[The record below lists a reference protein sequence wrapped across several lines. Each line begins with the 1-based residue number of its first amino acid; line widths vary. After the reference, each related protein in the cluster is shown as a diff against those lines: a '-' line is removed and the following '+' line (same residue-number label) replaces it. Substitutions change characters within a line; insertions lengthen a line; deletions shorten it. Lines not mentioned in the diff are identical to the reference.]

1 VSDFGILH
9 IHMKQYWTTW
19 RELVLDALEKI
30 GDGAVNRDQL
40 AEVLLVETPPD
51 TTKGD
56 IAFPMFPYARVLR
69 RNPAEIAGG
78 VAAVINDGMT
88 SSDGSGTAAAAG
100 PYVNVFLDRPSVT
113 AAVVNSVLS
122 AGDRYGDG
130 NALAGRRVMIEFSC
144 PNTNKPLHLGH
155 LRNDA
160 LGESVARM
168 LRAAGAEVRKVN
180 LINDRGI
187 HICKSMAAYRRFGE
201 GRTPEEG
208 ERKSD
213 HFVGDFYVRY
223 AEWSKNDPSAE
234 TEARAMLKAWE
245 DGDDDTHALWLTMNR
260 WAIDGIEETYRR
272 TGITFDQTYYESETY
287 RLGRDEILKGLEDGV
302 FYRDPEGTVWVDLT
316 DIDLDKK
323 VLLRGDGTSLYLTQ
337 DIGTAIRRHEDWPF
351 DHLIYVVASEQR
363 YHFQVL
369 FEVLRRL
376 GKEWA
381 GSLYH
386 LAYGMVNLP
395 DGKMKSREGTVVDA
409 DDLIDQ
415 LTDLAEEEIVSKGR
429 AEHVS
434 DVRATAERIALA
446 ALHYYLLQTGPVKDM
461 VFNPEES
468 LSFSG
473 NTGPY
478 LQYLGAR
485 VSSMLRKQKAPESVE
500 PRMPEVEDEWALVHR
515 LAGYPNVVIDAATA
529 HNPSML
535 AGYLYESAKV
545 FSRFYHDHPIA
556 VAEDPDQRA
565 FRLGLSRAVMHMM
578 RHGLEMLNIPFVE
591 AM

>member
-1 VSDFGILH
+1 
-9 IHMKQYWTTW
+9 MKQYWTPWKT
-19 RELVLDALEKI
+19 RVLDALSAI
-30 GDGAVNRDQL
+30 ADGTVDDATL
-40 AEVLLVETPPD
+40 EETLLVETPPD
-51 TTKGD
+51 TAKGD
-56 IAFPMFPYARVLR
+56 IAFPMFPFARILR
-69 RNPAEIAGG
+69 KNPAQIAQD
-78 VAAVINDGMT
+78 VAASVT
-88 SSDGSGTAAAAG
+88 TAADGAEGPAAGRAEAQG
-100 PYVNVFLDRPSVT
+100 PYVNVFLDR
-113 AAVVNSVLS
+113 AAVAAEVINRALS
-122 AGDRYGDG
+122 DGERYGNG
-130 NALAGRRVMIEFSC
+130 SALSGQRITIEFSC

-187 HICKSMAAYRRFGE
+187 HICKSMLAYREFGN
-201 GRTPEEG
+201 GNTPESEG
-208 ERKSD
+208 KKSD
-213 HFVGDFYVRY
+213 HFVGDYYVRY
-223 AEWSKNDPSAE
+223 ARWEKEDSGAE
-234 TEARAMLKAWE
+234 PRARAMLKAWE
-245 DGDDDTHALWLTMNR
+245 DGDSDTHELWLTMNR
-260 WAIDGIEETYRR
+260 WAIEGIEETYRR
-272 TGITFDQTYYESETY
+272 TGISFDETYYESQTY
-287 RLGRDEILKGLEDGV
+287 SLGRDEILKGLDDGV
-302 FYRDPEGTVWVDLT
+302 FYRDEKGTVWVDLT

-351 DHLIYVVASEQR
+351 DRLIYVVASEQR

-381 GSLYH
+381 DSLYH

-409 DDLIDQ
+409 DDLIDR
-415 LTDLAEEEIVSKGR
+415 LAELAAEEIRSKGR
-429 AEHVS
+429 EEHVD
-434 DVRATAERIALA
+434 DVDETAEKIALA

-485 VSSMLRKQKAPESVE
+485 VSSMLRKQNAPEAV
-500 PRMPEVEDEWALVHR
+500 PVRAPEVEEEWQLVHR
-515 LAGYPNVVIDAATA
+515 LAAYPQTVIDSAEA

-535 AGYLYESAKV
+535 ASYLYDTAKV

-556 VAEDPDQRA
+556 VAKDPQQREY
-565 FRLGLSRAVMHMM
+565 RLGLSRAVMNMM
-578 RHGLEMLNIPFVE
+578 QHGLTLLNIPFVE